1 LFLGSGFV
9 DKAGTK
15 KSTMIFFSRKTWV
28 FVQPLLGY
36 FAHKKTPLNTPVTL
50 ADRRKSS
57 ML

>member
-1 LFLGSGFV
+1 LGSGFV
-9 DKAGTK
+9 DKAGIK
-15 KSTMIFFSRKTWV
+15 KSTMIFFSSKTWV
-28 FVQPLLGY
+28 FVQLLLGC